1 MFYFRIDQNEIW
13 QTYISLQNNPW
24 PLRPWLIFNGICL
37 CLDLNN
43 VVKAAFSRAPLHLV
57 VHLAGWLLGVHLLL
71 VVLSYEQQLEEAQH
85 TTARPRIGTK
95 DEDKV

>member
-1 MFYFRIDQNEIW
+1 MFLIGIDQNEIW

-24 PLRPWLIFNGICL
+24 PLRPWIIFNGICL
-37 CLDLNN
+37 CLDLSN
-43 VVKAAFSRAPLHLV
+43 VVKAAFSRAPLNLV
-57 VHLAGWLLGVHLLL
+57 LYLAGWLLGVDLLL
-71 VVLSYEQQLEEAQH
+71 VVLSYKEQLEETQH